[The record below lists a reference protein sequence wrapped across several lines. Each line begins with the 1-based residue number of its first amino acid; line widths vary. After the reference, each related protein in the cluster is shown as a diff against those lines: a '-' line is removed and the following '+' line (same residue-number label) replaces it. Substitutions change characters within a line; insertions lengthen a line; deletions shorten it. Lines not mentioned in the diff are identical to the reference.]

1 MKQIGIDFTDGFTR
15 DSEPGQDKTQPKPKI
30 NIDPEK
36 VEEGL
41 AKLVLTIVEL
51 IRQLLVRQ
59 SIRRMESGSLSS
71 EEIERLGL
79 TLMSLEEK
87 MEQLKKDFKID
98 DLNINLG
105 PLGNLID

>member
-1 MKQIGIDFTDGFTR
+1 MERIEIDFKDGFTQ
-15 DSEPGQDKTQPKPKI
+15 DSGSSKHKTHSNPKI

-41 AKLVLTIVEL
+41 VKLVLALVEL

-59 SIRRMESGSLSS
+59 AIRRMESGSLSS
-71 EEIERLGL
+71 DEIERLGL
-79 TLMSLEEK
+79 TLMRLEEK
-87 MEQLKKDFKID
+87 MEELKEHFGIE